1 MIFRYTELP
10 DSTGSKPRPIV
21 DLGIESMETVLVPCL
36 IDSGALNS
44 LLPAW
49 SADIAGVDLT
59 GIAEEPLG
67 AGGSTTTARFVTV
80 SLSAADLV
88 WEAEVG
94 FCDPWP
100 YAWGLLGHD
109 SFFRWFTV
117 TFRAAD
123 YEFELAAITA

>member
-10 DSTGSKPRPIV
+10 DSTESKPRPIL
-21 DLGIESMETVLVPCL
+21 DLGLESMETVLVPCL
-36 IDSGALNS
+36 VDSGALNS

-49 SADIAGVDLT
+49 SADITGVDLT
-59 GIAEEPLG
+59 GTAEEPLG
-67 AGGSTTTARFVTV
+67 VGGGTTTARFVTV

-88 WEAEVG
+88 WEANVG

-109 SFFRWFTV
+109 AFFRWFTV

-123 YEFELAAITA
+123 YEFELDPITA

>member
-10 DSTGSKPRPIV
+10 DSTESGPRPILDV
-21 DLGIESMETVLVPCL
+21 SLAGMESVLVPCL
-36 IDSGALNS
+36 VDSGAVNS

-49 SADIAGVDLT
+49 SADVAGVDLT
-59 GIAEEPLG
+59 GVANKRLG
-67 AGGSTTTARFVTV
+67 VGGGTTTARFVTV
-80 SLSAADLV
+80 TLAAANLA
-88 WEAEVG
+88 WEAHVG
-94 FCDPWP
+94 FCKHWP

-123 YEFELAAITA
+123 HEFELEPITT